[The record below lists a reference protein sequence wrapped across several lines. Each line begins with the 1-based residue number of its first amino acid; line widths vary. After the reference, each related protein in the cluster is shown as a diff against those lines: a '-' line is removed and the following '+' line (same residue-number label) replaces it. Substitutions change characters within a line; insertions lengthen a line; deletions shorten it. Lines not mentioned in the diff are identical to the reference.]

1 MTTVLNPV
9 RAIAACLVIMMFA
22 AAPASASE
30 VHAGLKP
37 AAPAADKLKPGLKVA
52 YFFTLVRQLGTLK
65 AYAKGR
71 KGDPGKPL
79 PMLNYKTGYGN
90 VLTSDR
96 NLGVGAH
103 ITGFIKFDK
112 AGVYTFKVH
121 SNDGVELNIGGKF
134 LFEDPEVHSDSM
146 SDPIQVKVDAPGWY
160 PLEIWYFQ
168 RKGTATLELFWQA
181 PGGTAS
187 THVPTTHLAH
197 LYE

>member
-1 MTTVLNPV
+1 MTRMLIPV
-9 RAIAACLVIMMFA
+9 RAVAACLAIIMFTV
-22 AAPASASE
+22 APAQAQQ

-37 AAPAADKLKPGLKVA
+37 ASPAADKLKPGLKVA
-52 YFFTLVRQLGTLK
+52 YFFTLVRQLGSLK

-71 KGDPGKPL
+71 KGDAGKPL

-112 AGVYTFKVH
+112 AGVYTFKLH

-146 SDPIQVKVDAPGWY
+146 SDPIKV
-160 PLEIWYFQ
+160 E
-168 RKGTATLELFWQA
+168 T
-181 PGGTAS
+181 
-187 THVPTTHLAH
+187 
-197 LYE
+197 